1 VRAYALVE
9 IGDSEAIDLSL
20 REEDAQAALEDAL
33 HDELGWAGTLA
44 VAPIEL
50 DERDVSAN

>member
-1 VRAYALVE
+1 MFVR
-9 IGDSEAIDLSL
+9 
-20 REEDAQAALEDAL
+20 REDAFAALEDAL
-33 HDELGWAGTLA
+33 GDEPDWSGLLY

>member
-1 VRAYALVE
+1 MTEQLDRGRRGVLAAHGCIE
-9 IGDSEAIDLSL
+9 THDL
-20 REEDAQAALEDAL
+20 
-33 HDELGWAGTLA
+33 

>member
-1 VRAYALVE
+1 MFVR
-9 IGDSEAIDLSL
+9 
-20 REEDAQAALEDAL
+20 REDVFAAPEDAL
-33 HDELGWAGTLA
+33 GDEPDWSGLLY